1 MIYVQIKERVIMM
14 VVVVMMNKNDEGY
27 DHQ

>member
-1 MIYVQIKERVIMM
+1 MIYMQIKERVIMM
-14 VVVVMMNKNDEGY
+14 VMMVMMNKNDEGY